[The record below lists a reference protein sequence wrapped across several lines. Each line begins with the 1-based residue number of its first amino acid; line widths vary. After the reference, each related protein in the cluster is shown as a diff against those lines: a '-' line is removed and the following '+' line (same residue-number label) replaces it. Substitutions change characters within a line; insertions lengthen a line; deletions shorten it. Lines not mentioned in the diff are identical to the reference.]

1 MKIKEF
7 IRLFVPPVYYKVKK
21 RLFPREEPKIY
32 PLPKLQPQGD
42 KLIIIG
48 NGPSLNQSMKLYG
61 DIICSTP
68 CVMVNFSARA
78 PLFDQIK
85 PKYYVM
91 ADPGF
96 LDDKYVL
103 EAKRALIKAMCEKTN
118 WAMSVIL
125 PDFLQ
130 TWEGCDELQKNSNI
144 TLLFYNNKW
153 KNVHSKQ
160 LFEAWDNNTV
170 NPPAQTVLNTAIWLS
185 IYCGYKETYL
195 IGADTSFI
203 QDIYVGQKDN
213 VLYTIDRH
221 FYDNQEVCPQDID
234 PKKNGRP
241 FGMTMEQLLDAMHTM
256 YEDYKTLKAYAD
268 WKGVKIYNASE
279 YSMIDCFER
288 KKLSE

>member
-21 RLFPREEPKIY
+21 RLFLRKEPKIY

-48 NGPSLNQSMKLYG
+48 NGPSLNQSMKLSG

-68 CVMVNFSARA
+68 CVMVNFSART
-78 PLFDQIK
+78 PLFEQIK

-91 ADPGF
+91 VDPGF
-96 LDDKYVL
+96 IENKKLSSSINALVDD
-103 EAKRALIKAMCEKTN
+103 ICNKTS
-118 WAMSVIL
+118 WPMTIVM
-125 PDFLQ
+125 PDSLK
-130 TWEGCDELQKNSNI
+130 TWNACIDLRMNKNI
-144 TLLFYNNKW
+144 TVLFYNNRW
-153 KNVHSKQ
+153 RNVQKDL

-241 FGMTMEQLLDAMHTM
+241 FGMTMEQLLDAVHTM